1 MLRWPFGARQRP
13 TGGCRKPT
21 VPCGKLKL
29 STFAE
34 FWFPHATVAFWDPP
48 KGDSGGP
55 ERPPYQAE
63 TQSSPPRS
71 QRPWRRRRPVDT
83 SYAEKTRKII
93 QKFLQNLDTNRGK
106 YFGGRGVEKNE
117 RAFEFREDSKQ
128 LIASCFP
135 TKRPRGAGIGRI
147 APFLGMAANARILRI
162 LYYIKPGARWRWRA
176 LARASFLYYIILY
189 KINQLLSPFEEE
201 LSHKSCFYK

>member
-83 SYAEKTRKII
+83 SYAEKNTENNSKIP
-93 QKFLQNLDTNRGK
+93 
-106 YFGGRGVEKNE
+106 
-117 RAFEFREDSKQ
+117 A
-128 LIASCFP
+128 
-135 TKRPRGAGIGRI
+135 
-147 APFLGMAANARILRI
+147 
-162 LYYIKPGARWRWRA
+162 KPGYQSWEIFWSVFA
-176 LARASFLYYIILY
+176 LFVRVRCVIFRPSTGCSLSPRFASFRSVRPFP
-189 KINQLLSPFEEE
+189 LSFVKER
-201 LSHKSCFYK
+201 